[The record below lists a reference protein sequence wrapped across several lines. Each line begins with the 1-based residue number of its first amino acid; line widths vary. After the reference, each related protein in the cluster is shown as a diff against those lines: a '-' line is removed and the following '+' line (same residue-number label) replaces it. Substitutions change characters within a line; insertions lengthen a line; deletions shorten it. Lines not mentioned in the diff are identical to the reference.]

1 MVWKLRRGT
10 LRAIVALAHLLARIV
25 YSILKNRTMFQLMP
39 MTTQRDEVVN
49 RIKKNISELKRM
61 DCVLKNTMLV
71 EKGTGEV
78 ISDIAG

>member
-1 MVWKLRRGT
+1 
-10 LRAIVALAHLLARIV
+10 
-25 YSILKNRTMFQLMP
+25 MFQLMP